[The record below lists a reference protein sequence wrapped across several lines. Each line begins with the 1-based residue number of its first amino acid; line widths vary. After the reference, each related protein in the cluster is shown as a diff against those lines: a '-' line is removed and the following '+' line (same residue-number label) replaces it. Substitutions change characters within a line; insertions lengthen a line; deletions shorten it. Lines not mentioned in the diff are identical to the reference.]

1 MRKELGEVTGQSLL
15 ERRVVGGGAARV
27 RAREDFAEVGRGGGS
42 TQRLT
47 WPVLSTANAWR

>member
-1 MRKELGEVTGQSLL
+1 MRKELGEVTGQGLL

-27 RAREDFAEVGRGGGS
+27 RAREDFAELGRGGGS

-47 WPVLSTANAWR
+47 WPVLSPASARR